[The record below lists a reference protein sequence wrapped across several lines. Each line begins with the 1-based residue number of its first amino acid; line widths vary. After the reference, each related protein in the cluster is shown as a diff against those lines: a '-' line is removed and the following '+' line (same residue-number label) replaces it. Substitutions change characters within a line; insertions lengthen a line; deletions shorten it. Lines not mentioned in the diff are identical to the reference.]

1 MIESESGDLQTCV
14 HVAVLPNNVVLSQL
28 CDAQSES
35 QGEQDENESGDLDQH
50 GHLLSDLLNPITN
63 SWTATS
69 TIEIGGCSARSTF
82 LAVFSS
88 NNAFF

>member
-50 GHLLSDLLNPITN
+50 GHLLSDLLNPYNQFLDGHFDHRDWRLLGKIN
-63 SWTATS
+63 FL
-69 TIEIGGCSARSTF
+69 GCF
-82 LAVFSS
+82 LFQ
-88 NNAFF
+88 

>member
-50 GHLLSDLLNPITN
+50 GHLLSDLLNTYNQFLDGHFDHRDLRQLGKIN
-63 SWTATS
+63 FL
-69 TIEIGGCSARSTF
+69 GCF
-82 LAVFSS
+82 LFQ
-88 NNAFF
+88 